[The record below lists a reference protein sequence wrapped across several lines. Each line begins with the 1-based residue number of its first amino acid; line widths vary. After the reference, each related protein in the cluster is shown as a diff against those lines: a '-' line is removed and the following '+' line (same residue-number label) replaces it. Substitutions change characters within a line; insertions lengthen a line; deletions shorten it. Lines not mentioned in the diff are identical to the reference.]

1 MADRRQVGV
10 VVTDGET
17 MPPVSI
23 SHRRNSVTTV
33 AASVGGSGGGSA
45 GASMKGKREPRELA
59 QGSGGSA
66 MSKAASGAGAG
77 ARAGAGAGAG
87 STSTPAKKAPAKD
100 IR

>member
-33 AASVGGSGGGSA
+33 AANVGGPS
-45 GASMKGKREPRELA
+45 GASVKGKREPRELA

-66 MSKAASGAGAG
+66 MSKAATGAA
-77 ARAGAGAGAG
+77 AG

-100 IR
+100 IRQVWLDYKKHKDEA